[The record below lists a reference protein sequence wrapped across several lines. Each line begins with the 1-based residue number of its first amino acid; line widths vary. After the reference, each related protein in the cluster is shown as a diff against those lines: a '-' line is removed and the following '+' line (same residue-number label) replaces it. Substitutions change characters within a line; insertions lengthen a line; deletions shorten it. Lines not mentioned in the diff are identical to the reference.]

1 MKRLLMEDYV
11 TTKEAFEWRLPD
23 TFNFGGEVV
32 DYWAEDKDRLA
43 LIWLND
49 KGEEKRFTFNDIK
62 KRSNQLANLLT
73 ERGIG
78 KGDRVIVMLPRL
90 PEWQIATVACH
101 KIGAVPIP
109 CVTMLTEKDLSYR
122 AEHSGARAVITTAEN
137 THKFGDTFA
146 AQISVGEA
154 PGWIDFAQ
162 GCDSFSEEFLPVT
175 MAASD
180 PAVLYYTSGSTGM
193 PKGVLHAARS
203 LFVWRVS
210 AWYWLTLTQ
219 NDLMWCTADT
229 GWSKAGTSILYGP
242 WSCGSAVLFYDGAFD
257 PQMRIDL
264 LEKYRVSVFCGAATE
279 LRQLAELDFEE
290 RDLSSLRLTVSAGEA
305 VNPEIVR
312 SWKDKT
318 GSDLLDGY
326 GQTETLMTIVNYP
339 CMPVKPGS
347 MGKPLPGTE
356 AAILDEDGQLLGPEE
371 VGRLVID
378 ADNPQIMLEYSGD
391 PEKTAANYLMAD
403 GKRWYVT
410 GDTARMD
417 ADGYIFYEGR
427 DDDVINSSGYRIG
440 PVEVESVVMEHDA
453 VLECAAVASPDPTRG
468 ETVKAFIV
476 LKEGVTGDE
485 KLAKELQDFTK
496 SQTAPYKYPR
506 KIEFVASLPK
516 TVTGKIQ
523 RRILKAREFGNE

>member
-49 KGEEKRFTFNDIK
+49 KGEEKRFTFDDIK

-101 KIGAVPIP
+101 KVGAVPIP

-122 AEHSGARAVITTAEN
+122 ADHSGARAVITTADN

-162 GCDSFSEEFLPVT
+162 GCDSFSEEFVPVK
-175 MAASD
+175 MAACD

-193 PKGVLHAARS
+193 PKGVLHAARG

-257 PQMRIDL
+257 PRMRINL

-290 RDLSSLRLTVSAGEA
+290 LDLSSLRLTVSAGEA

-312 SWKDKT
+312 SWKEKT

-356 AAILDEDGQLLGPEE
+356 AAILDEDGNLLGPEE

-506 KIEFVASLPK
+506 KIEFVTSLPK

>member
-11 TTKEAFEWRLPD
+11 TTKDAFEWRLPD

-49 KGEEKRFTFNDIK
+49 KGEEKRFTFDDVK

-101 KIGAVPIP
+101 KVGAVPIP

-122 AEHSGARAVITTAEN
+122 ADHSGARAVITTAEN

-162 GCDSFSEEFLPVT
+162 GCDSFSEEFFPVE

-193 PKGVLHAARS
+193 PKGVLHAARG

-242 WSCGSAVLFYDGAFD
+242 WSCGSAVLFYDGDFD
-257 PQMRIDL
+257 PEVRIDL

-312 SWKDKT
+312 SWKEKT

-356 AAILDEDGQLLGPEE
+356 AAILDENGQLLGPEE

>member
-1 MKRLLMEDYV
+1 
-11 TTKEAFEWRLPD
+11 
-23 TFNFGGEVV
+23 
-32 DYWAEDKDRLA
+32 
-43 LIWLND
+43 
-49 KGEEKRFTFNDIK
+49 
-62 KRSNQLANLLT
+62 
-73 ERGIG
+73 
-78 KGDRVIVMLPRL
+78 
-90 PEWQIATVACH
+90 
-101 KIGAVPIP
+101 
-109 CVTMLTEKDLSYR
+109 
-122 AEHSGARAVITTAEN
+122 
-137 THKFGDTFA
+137 
-146 AQISVGEA
+146 
-154 PGWIDFAQ
+154 
-162 GCDSFSEEFLPVT
+162 
-175 MAASD
+175 
-180 PAVLYYTSGSTGM
+180 
-193 PKGVLHAARS
+193 
-203 LFVWRVS
+203 
-210 AWYWLTLTQ
+210 
-219 NDLMWCTADT
+219 
-229 GWSKAGTSILYGP
+229 
-242 WSCGSAVLFYDGAFD
+242 
-257 PQMRIDL
+257 
-264 LEKYRVSVFCGAATE
+264 
-279 LRQLAELDFEE
+279 
-290 RDLSSLRLTVSAGEA
+290 
-305 VNPEIVR
+305 
-312 SWKDKT
+312 
-318 GSDLLDGY
+318 
-326 GQTETLMTIVNYP
+326 MTIVNYP

-356 AAILDEDGQLLGPEE
+356 AAILDENGQLLGPEE